1 MKLKTLIASGLLTVT
16 LFSCGNESSTPAPA
30 PAAASTT
37 NTNSKESEVDKNN
50 NDNPKDD
57 SQNTSS
63 AVNPRYKYLLGSW
76 KGNLR
81 DKKLTVVIENIQGNI
96 ATGYNIAGSNR
107 RPISGTIME
116 DDRDSGGECGG
127 NQRAYKLILK
137 EPGDD
142 KWDGFFTVYFTDCP
156 EMDDNQDKVIGHSYN
171 AYGEWKAFSGKLSGD
186 IYLSK

>member
-1 MKLKTLIASGLLTVT
+1 MKLKTLIASALLTAT
-16 LFSCGNESSTPAPA
+16 LFSCGNENSTSA
-30 PAAASTT
+30 PAAAAPSPT
-37 NTNSKESEVDKNN
+37 NVKEPDAQMNNSE
-50 NDNPKDD
+50 NPKDA
-57 SQNTSS
+57 SQISS
-63 AVNPRYKYLLGSW
+63 SSVNPKYSYILGSW

-116 DDRDSGGECGG
+116 DDRDGDGECGG
-127 NQRAYKLILK
+127 NQTAFKIILR

-142 KWDGFFTVYFTDCP
+142 KWDGFFTIYFTDCP
-156 EMDDNQDKVIGHSYN
+156 EMDENQDKVIGHSYN

-186 IYLSK
+186 VYLSK